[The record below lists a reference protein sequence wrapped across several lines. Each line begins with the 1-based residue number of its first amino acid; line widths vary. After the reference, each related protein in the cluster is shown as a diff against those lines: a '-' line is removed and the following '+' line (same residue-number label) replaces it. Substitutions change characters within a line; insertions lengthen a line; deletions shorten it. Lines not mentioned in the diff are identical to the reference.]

1 MTTIVKI
8 VGAGVEMP
16 IEEELVDLG
25 NGYATLRR
33 ALSAVAPGMPKAKI
47 VEKKNGDDRILEV
60 TPKLDGKG
68 YDPNKHLQECPE
80 RRNPAIDMF
89 LSLNTKKLDLG
100 SHEMYNLG
108 VQATA
113 ALQEG
118 QDWIK
123 QIEAAEEILFSCSP
137 AACSIVLPG

>member
-8 VGAGVEMP
+8 IGTGVQMEVD
-16 IEEELVDLG
+16 ESLVNKAD
-25 NGYATLRR
+25 GYKTLLR
-33 ALSAVAPGMPKAKI
+33 ALSAVAHGMPKAK
-47 VEKKNGDDRILEV
+47 VKEKKEGDNLILEV

-68 YDPNKHLQECPE
+68 HDPNKYLLACMEK
-80 RRNPAIDMF
+80 RNPAIDMF
-89 LSLNTKKLDLG
+89 LSLNTKKISLR

-123 QIEAAEEILFSCSP
+123 QIEEAEKILVSCSP
-137 AACSIVLPG
+137 AVCSIVLPG